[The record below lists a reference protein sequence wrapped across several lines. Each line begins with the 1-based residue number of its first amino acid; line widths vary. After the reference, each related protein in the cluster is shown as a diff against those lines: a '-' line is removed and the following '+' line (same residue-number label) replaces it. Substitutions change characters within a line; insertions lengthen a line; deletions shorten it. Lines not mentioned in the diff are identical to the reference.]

1 MQITSPF
8 SQRNKKGT
16 SLEVFIEGVS
26 LRGSVYWVFSAAL
39 PKAIPPFV
47 GGFLFLFSFS
57 IAV

>member
-16 SLEVFIEGVS
+16 GLEVFIEGVS
-26 LRGSVYWVFSAAL
+26 LRVCLLRCLMLRSLKPYLLLLAVF
-39 PKAIPPFV
+39 
-47 GGFLFLFSFS
+47 FLFSFS